1 MNFQEHLK
9 GSVVLPTLP
18 ITQPNLI
25 TAPNVNFSLGDKI
38 LHHGAFI
45 FTTSLMSAAPA
56 VYSTPDI
63 VNVYGVNIPA
73 QTITHGVTPI
83 QASAAPIKGCNK

>member
-18 ITQPNLI
+18 IIQPNLVS
-25 TAPNVNFSLGDKI
+25 APNVVHGLGDKI
-38 LHHGAFI
+38 LHTGAFI
-45 FTTSLMSAAPA
+45 FETSLMSAAPA

-63 VNVYGVNIPA
+63 THVYGVNIPP

-83 QASAAPIKGCNK
+83 QASNAPIKGCK